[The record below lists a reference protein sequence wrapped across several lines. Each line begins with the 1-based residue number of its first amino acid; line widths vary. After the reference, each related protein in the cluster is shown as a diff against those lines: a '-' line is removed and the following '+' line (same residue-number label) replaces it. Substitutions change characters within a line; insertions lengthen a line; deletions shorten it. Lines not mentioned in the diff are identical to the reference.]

1 MIDWK
6 RVRELRNEIGEADFS
21 EVVDLFLEEVE
32 EVVERL
38 NGPSPNLGGLEQD
51 LHFLKGSA
59 LSFGFV
65 DFSGLCCE
73 GERKSA
79 AGQAGD
85 VDVGQVVDGYYQAR
99 DRFLKE
105 MPVHLGG

>member
-6 RVRELRNEIGEADFS
+6 RVRELRDEIGEEDFS

-38 NGPSPNLGGLEQD
+38 DGTTPDLGGLEQD

-59 LSFGFV
+59 MSFGFV
-65 DFSGLCCE
+65 DFSGLCQD

-79 AGQAGD
+79 AGQAAD
-85 VDVGQVVDGYYQAR
+85 VDIKQVVSGYYQAK
-99 DRFLKE
+99 DRFLAE
-105 MPVHLGG
+105 MPTNLV